1 MHREVQCVDNYINIG
16 NMSEYNII
24 IERDN
29 ASGLYCGQCEQIPE
43 AISQGGTEEELLDN
57 IREAIELV
65 LADRQE
71 MMRVSC
77 ERMRDIIS
85 GREKT
90 ISHKAAMQFVDR
102 AIANA

>member
-1 MHREVQCVDNYINIG
+1 MNIVHRRVQGIENYINIG
-16 NMSEYNII
+16 DMSEYNII

-43 AISQGGTEEELLDN
+43 AISQGSTEEELLDN

-71 MMRVSC
+71 SIHRQYA
-77 ERMRDIIS
+77 
-85 GREKT
+85 GRNY
-90 ISHKAAMQFVDR
+90 IR
-102 AIANA
+102 RRIAVGV